1 VFQNKDTPV
10 NEVVDI
16 ALRNLHDY
24 HHHTIKPCFTPT
36 NLKPPSI
43 DGHNNNWNPP
53 LRNLLIWMLIRMM
66 AIGDWVGF
74 CGGAVTTVG
83 VVTKVFKGSDNV
95 ALAEATKHGSDR
107 QKLL

>member
-1 VFQNKDTPV
+1 
-10 NEVVDI
+10 
-16 ALRNLHDY
+16 
-24 HHHTIKPCFTPT
+24 
-36 NLKPPSI
+36 
-43 DGHNNNWNPP
+43 
-53 LRNLLIWMLIRMM
+53 MM